1 MHAEDRLIHFSTEL
15 IHAPV
20 AHTVPMLQ
28 KLYYE
33 LSQTRA
39 AYDSS
44 DFSMQPQYKFYSRR
58 GPKTQSIALFLPDR
72 IVLIEEW
79 ADMALSDFYAKVRE
93 VAHRMLESYGIPAF
107 IAHTVT
113 LRSTFVLTH
122 FNDSRVFLMDHLCQ
136 QSDRIGPHFRR
147 PISVAGLRF
156 VLPEMP
162 EYPGELQVTIESF
175 RHSINEIFVEVK
187 GIFLKQN
194 ITKNGLDTAIE
205 NAHVVRTFITESIFP
220 FLDQYDATPE
230 DTM

>member
-20 AHTVPMLQ
+20 THAVPALQ

-44 DFSMQPQYKFYSRR
+44 DFSMSPQYKFYSRR

-72 IVLIEEW
+72 VVLVEEW
-79 ADMALSDFYAKVRE
+79 ADMALSDFHAKVRE
-93 VAHRMLESYGIPAF
+93 VAGRMLDSYGIPVF

-122 FNDSRVFLMDHLCQ
+122 FKDARVFLLDHLCQ
-136 QSDRIGPHFRR
+136 QKDRIGPYFRR
-147 PISVAGLRF
+147 PIATGGLRF
-156 VLPEMP
+156 VLPQTP
-162 EYPGELQVTIESF
+162 ENPGDFHVTIESF

-187 GIFLKQN
+187 GVFIKQH
-194 ITKNGLDTAIE
+194 ITKTELDTAIE
-205 NAHVVRTFITESIFP
+205 NAHRVRTFITDNVFP
-220 FLDQYDATPE
+220 YLDQYDSVAESEP
-230 DTM
+230 